1 MPNASASII
10 IKPPQFNAEV
20 SVLPSA
26 ALELIR
32 QHNNSD
38 DGRPS
43 VSSVVESALQKASEQ
58 NQVINDLYEFLSD
71 LPISI
76 DQINYAIEVIKGLT

>member
-1 MPNASASII
+1 MPNASASIKI
-10 IKPPQFNAEV
+10 RPPQFKVET

-26 ALELIR
+26 ALELIK

-43 VSSVVESALQKASEQ
+43 VSSVVESALEKASEQ
-58 NQVINDLYEFLSD
+58 NQVINDLYGFLSD

-76 DQINYAIEVIKGLT
+76 DQINYAFEVIKTLT

>member
-1 MPNASASII
+1 MPNARASIT
-10 IKPPQFNAEV
+10 IKPPQLKAKV

-26 ALELIR
+26 ALELIK

-43 VSSVVESALQKASEQ
+43 VSSVVESALQQASGQ
-58 NQVINDLYEFLSD
+58 NEIIKDLHGFLSD

-76 DQINYAIEVIKGLT
+76 EQINYAIEVIKGLT